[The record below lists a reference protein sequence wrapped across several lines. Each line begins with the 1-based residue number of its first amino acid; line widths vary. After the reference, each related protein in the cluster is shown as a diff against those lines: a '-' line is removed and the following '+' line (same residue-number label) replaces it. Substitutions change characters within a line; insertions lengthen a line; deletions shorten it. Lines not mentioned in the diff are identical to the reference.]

1 MVAGAGG
8 PSGGAHDSAHISD
21 NKLFPL
27 KPSGGGVP
35 GQNCAATVFH
45 VWSQKPA
52 TLLQSFPPHDSTL
65 ASTWSI
71 LGGALGGDALG
82 GGASGG
88 GRAGGGASG
97 SGAFGGGV
105 SGGVGEGEG
114 GGASGDDTFARR

>member
-1 MVAGAGG
+1 M
-8 PSGGAHDSAHISD
+8 
-21 NKLFPL
+21 
-27 KPSGGGVP
+27 P

-82 GGASGG
+82 GGALGG
-88 GRAGGGASG
+88 GKGTTIEIKVVEVLETAP
-97 SGAFGGGV
+97 
-105 SGGVGEGEG
+105 
-114 GGASGDDTFARR
+114 